1 MPETIVAFFDIHK
14 QGVDP
19 FRCGDIN
26 VAGFLQF
33 LTFFY
38 TLERVVANVS
48 RFGCFF
54 LVHSLFPLLV
64 GCSPVNGM
72 WYNCQ
77 FFNYLFISACF
88 FVRYI

>member
-54 LVHSLFPLLV
+54 
-64 GCSPVNGM
+64 
-72 WYNCQ
+72 
-77 FFNYLFISACF
+77 
-88 FVRYI
+88 